1 MGHPETHLQTP
12 ASTLALDHYWM
23 PFTPNKDFR
32 AHPMMAVKA
41 EGMYYWNER
50 GDKILDASSGLF
62 CVAAGHARTEIA
74 DAVRKQLMELDYIPP
89 FLRGHPKAF
98 ELAARIARMTPGDL
112 NSVFFTNS
120 GSEAVDTA
128 MKIALAYHR
137 ARGEAQRQVF
147 ISRERAY
154 HGVGFGGVALS
165 GLTNNRRAFGVG
177 LAGVAHMRHTHV
189 PQNQFQR
196 GEGDHGVELAEDLT
210 RLIALHG
217 AENIAAV
224 FIEPVAGS
232 TGCLVPPKG
241 YLKRVREICDANKLL
256 LVFDEVICGIGRMGS
271 NFASQ
276 SFGVTPDILT
286 MAKALTNGVQP
297 MGAVASSERIYRT
310 VIDAAGPQAIE
321 FFHGYTYSAH
331 PVPCAAALATLD
343 IYEKDGLFQQAR
355 TLSPYFLDAVFSLKD
370 LGMVTDIRGYA
381 SMAAFDIAPAGAP
394 GARGHE
400 LQKRLYDAGLHLKTT
415 GDTAIL
421 APAFIAEKRHIDQM
435 MEVLREVLKAL

>member
-1 MGHPETHLQTP
+1 MGHPETRLQTRAP
-12 ASTLALDHYWM
+12 GMALEHHWM
-23 PFTPNKDFR
+23 PFTPNKDFL
-32 AHPMMAVKA
+32 AEPKLAVKA

-50 GDKILDASSGLF
+50 GDKILDGSSGLF

-74 DAVRKQLMELDYIPP
+74 DAVRRQLMELDYIPP
-89 FLRGHPKAF
+89 FTRSHPKAF
-98 ELAARIARMTPGDL
+98 ELAGRIAAMTPGDL
-112 NSVFFTNS
+112 NNVFFTNS

-137 ARGEAQRQVF
+137 AKGEAQRQVF

-154 HGVGFGGVALS
+154 HGVGFGGIALS
-165 GLTNNRRAFGVG
+165 GMANNRRAFGVG
-177 LAGVAHMRHTHV
+177 LAGVAHMRHTHIA
-189 PQNQFQR
+189 QNRFQR
-196 GEGDHGVELAEDLT
+196 GEGDHGIELAEDLT
-210 RLIALHG
+210 RLVTLHG

-256 LVFDEVICGIGRMGS
+256 LVFDEVICGIGRMGA

-276 SFGVTPDILT
+276 SFGVTPDLLT

-297 MGAVASSERIYRT
+297 MGAVAASDRIYRG

-331 PVPCAAALATLD
+331 PAPCAAALATLD
-343 IYEKDGLFQQAR
+343 IYAAEGLFQKAR
-355 TLSPYFLDAVFSLKD
+355 ELSPYFLDGIFSLKG
-370 LGMVTDIRGYA
+370 LPVVTDIRGYA
-381 SMAAFDIAPAGAP
+381 SMAAIDIAPGAVP
-394 GARGHE
+394 GVRGHE
-400 LQKRLYDAGLHLKTT
+400 LQKRLYDAGLHLKAT
-415 GDTAIL
+415 GDTAIV
-421 APAFIAEKRHIDQM
+421 APAYVAEKRHIDHM
-435 MEVLREVLKAL
+435 CDTLRKVLAEI